1 MSVDLSNLTT
11 YVEENKSGLIKK
23 AVIGAKSASL
33 FNLMVGVKGSTA
45 LNLLNTN
52 VVFGN
57 GKSCGWSEDTGTTQE
72 ISQRNIVPG
81 FVKVNASFC
90 DAAMTDYFMNNQV
103 KVAAGTEIL
112 PFEEAFVSDITNKI
126 SANLE
131 KAIWN
136 GNTNSTDN
144 NLKQFDGLFKILTAA
159 SGDTVN
165 PVITTGDTIYDVFNK
180 VYSNIPVEI
189 LDSSV
194 ILCGADTFRTLVMY
208 LTSQNLYNY
217 APSVDGT
224 MEIILPG
231 TSTKVIALNGMNG
244 SKKIVATYLDNIFYG
259 TDLMGDEEVYKLWY
273 SDDNQVFR
281 LAVKFTAGVQ
291 VAFPNMVVV
300 AVHN

>member
-1 MSVDLSNLTT
+1 MSVNLSNLTT

-23 AVIGAKSASL
+23 SVIGAKSASL

-57 GKSCGWSEDTGTTQE
+57 GKACGWSEDTGTTQE

-81 FVKVNASFC
+81 FVKVNTSFC

-103 KVAAGTEIL
+103 KVAAGTEVL

-136 GNTNSTDN
+136 GDTLSADN

-165 PVITTGDTIYDVFNK
+165 PTITTGDTIFDVFNK

-231 TSTKVIALNGMNG
+231 TSTKVIALNGMNTT
-244 SKKIVATYLDNIFYG
+244 KKIVATYLDNIFYG
-259 TDLMGDEEVYKLWY
+259 TDLMGDEEVFKLWY
-273 SDDNQVFR
+273 SDDNQIFR

-291 VAFPNMVVV
+291 IAFTDMVVV
-300 AVHN
+300 ATHN

>member
-1 MSVDLSNLTT
+1 MSVDLTNLTT

-33 FNLMVGVKGSTA
+33 FNLMVGVKGTTA
-45 LNLLNTN
+45 LNLLNTS

-57 GKSCGWSEDTGTTQE
+57 GKTCGWSEDTGTTQE

-81 FVKVNASFC
+81 FVKVNTSFC
-90 DAAMTDYFMNNQV
+90 DAAMADYFMNNQV
-103 KVAAGTEIL
+103 KIAAGTEVL
-112 PFEEAFVSDITNKI
+112 PFEEAFTSDITNKI
-126 SANLE
+126 ASNLE

-136 GNTNSTDN
+136 GDTNSANN

-159 SGDTVN
+159 SGETVN
-165 PVITTGDTIYDVFNK
+165 PVIATGDTIFEVFNK

-189 LDSSV
+189 LDSAV

-273 SDDNQVFR
+273 SDDNQIFR

-291 VAFPNMVVV
+291 VAFPDMIVV
-300 AVHN
+300 ATHN

>member
-112 PFEEAFVSDITNKI
+112 PFEEAFVSDITSKI

-136 GNTNSTDN
+136 GNTNSSNN

>member
-23 AVIGAKSASL
+23 SVIGAKSASL
-33 FNLMVGVKGSTA
+33 FNLMAGVKGSTA

-57 GKSCGWSEDTGTTQE
+57 GKACGWSEDTGTTQE

-81 FVKVNASFC
+81 FVKVNTSFC

-136 GNTNSTDN
+136 GDTNSADN
-144 NLKQFDGLFKILTAA
+144 NLKQFDGLFKILEAA

-165 PVITTGDTIYDVFNK
+165 PTITTGDTIFDVFNK

-231 TSTKVIALNGMNG
+231 TSTKVIALNGMNTT
-244 SKKIVATYLDNIFYG
+244 KKIVATYLDNIFYG
-259 TDLMGDEEVYKLWY
+259 TDLMGDEEVFKLWY
-273 SDDNQVFR
+273 SDDNQIFR

-291 VAFPNMVVV
+291 VAYPDMIVV
-300 AVHN
+300 ATHN

>member
-1 MSVDLSNLTT
+1 MSVDLTNLTT

-23 AVIGAKSASL
+23 SVIGAKSASL

-57 GKSCGWSEDTGTTQE
+57 GKACGWSEDTGTTQE

-103 KVAAGTEIL
+103 KIAAGTEVL

-126 SANLE
+126 AANLE

-136 GNTNSTDN
+136 GNTNSADN
-144 NLKQFDGLFKILTAA
+144 NLKQFDGLFKILQAA

-165 PVITTGDTIYDVFNK
+165 PTITTGDTIFTVFNK

-259 TDLMGDEEVYKLWY
+259 TDLMGDEEVFKLWY
-273 SDDNQVFR
+273 SDDNQIFR

-291 VAFPNMVVV
+291 IAYPDMVVV
-300 AVHN
+300 ATHN

>member
-1 MSVDLSNLTT
+1 MSVDLTNLTT

-23 AVIGAKSASL
+23 SVIGAKSASL

-57 GKSCGWSEDTGTTQE
+57 GKACGWSEDTGTTQE

-103 KVAAGTEIL
+103 KIAAGTEVL

-126 SANLE
+126 AANLE

-136 GNTNSTDN
+136 GNTNSADN
-144 NLKQFDGLFKILTAA
+144 NLKQFDGLFKILQAA

-165 PVITTGDTIYDVFNK
+165 PTITTGDTIFTVFNK

-273 SDDNQVFR
+273 SDDNQTFR

-300 AVHN
+300 AAHN

>member
-1 MSVDLSNLTT
+1 MSVDLTNLTT
-11 YVEENKSGLIKK
+11 YVEENKSSLIKK

-33 FNLMVGVKGSTA
+33 FNLMVGVKGTTA
-45 LNLLNTN
+45 LNLLNTS

-57 GKSCGWSEDTGTTQE
+57 GKTCGWSEDTGTTQE

-81 FVKVNASFC
+81 FVKVNTSFC
-90 DAAMTDYFMNNQV
+90 DAAMADYFMNNQV
-103 KVAAGTEIL
+103 KIAAGTEVL

-126 SANLE
+126 ATNLE

-136 GNTNSTDN
+136 GDTNSANN

-159 SGDTVN
+159 SGETVN
-165 PVITTGDTIYDVFNK
+165 PVIATGDTIFDVFNK

-189 LDSSV
+189 LDSAV

-273 SDDNQVFR
+273 SDDNQIFR
-281 LAVKFTAGVQ
+281 LAVKFTAGCQ
-291 VAFPNMVVV
+291 VAFPDMVVV
-300 AVHN
+300 ATHN

>member
-11 YVEENKSGLIKK
+11 YVEQNKSGLIKK
-23 AVIGAKSASL
+23 SVIGAKSASL
-33 FNLMVGVKGSTA
+33 FNLMAGVKGSTA

-57 GKSCGWSEDTGTTQE
+57 GKACGWSEDTGTTQE

-103 KVAAGTEIL
+103 KVAAGTEVL

-136 GNTNSTDN
+136 GDTNSTDN

-165 PVITTGDTIYDVFNK
+165 PTITTGDTIFDVFNK

-231 TSTKVIALNGMNG
+231 TSTKVIALNGMNTT
-244 SKKIVATYLDNIFYG
+244 KKIVATYLDNIFYG
-259 TDLMGDEEVYKLWY
+259 TDLMGDEEVFKLWY
-273 SDDNQVFR
+273 SDDNQIFR

-291 VAFPNMVVV
+291 VAYPDMVVV
-300 AVHN
+300 ATHN

>member
-23 AVIGAKSASL
+23 SVIGAKSASL
-33 FNLMVGVKGSTA
+33 FNLMAGVKGSTA

-57 GKSCGWSEDTGTTQE
+57 GKACGWSEDTGTTQE

-81 FVKVNASFC
+81 FVKVNTSFC

-103 KVAAGTEIL
+103 KVAAGTEVL

-136 GNTNSTDN
+136 GDTNSADN
-144 NLKQFDGLFKILTAA
+144 NLKQFDGLFKILQVA

-165 PVITTGDTIYDVFNK
+165 PTITTGDTIFDVFNK

-231 TSTKVIALNGMNG
+231 TSTKVIALNGMNTT
-244 SKKIVATYLDNIFYG
+244 KKIVATYLDNIFYG
-259 TDLMGDEEVYKLWY
+259 TDLMGDEEVFKLWY
-273 SDDNQVFR
+273 SDDNQIFR

-291 VAFPNMVVV
+291 IAFTDMVVV
-300 AVHN
+300 ATHN

>member
-1 MSVDLSNLTT
+1 MSVDLTNLTT

-33 FNLMVGVKGSTA
+33 FNLMVGVKGTTA
-45 LNLLNTN
+45 LNLLNTS

-57 GKSCGWSEDTGTTQE
+57 GKTCGWSEDTGTTQE

-81 FVKVNASFC
+81 FVKVNTSFC
-90 DAAMTDYFMNNQV
+90 DAAMADYFMNNQV
-103 KVAAGTEIL
+103 KIAAGTEVL
-112 PFEEAFVSDITNKI
+112 PFEEAFTSDITNKI
-126 SANLE
+126 ATNLE

-136 GNTNSTDN
+136 GDTNSANN
-144 NLKQFDGLFKILTAA
+144 NLKQFDGLFKILTTA
-159 SGDTVN
+159 SGETVN
-165 PVITTGDTIYDVFNK
+165 PVIATGDTIFDVFNK

-189 LDSSV
+189 LDSAV

-273 SDDNQVFR
+273 SDDNQIFR
-281 LAVKFTAGVQ
+281 LAVKFTAGCQ
-291 VAFPNMVVV
+291 IAYPDMVVV
-300 AVHN
+300 AAHN

>member
-1 MSVDLSNLTT
+1 MSVDLTNLTT

-33 FNLMVGVKGSTA
+33 FNLMVGVKGTTA
-45 LNLLNTN
+45 LNLLNTS

-57 GKSCGWSEDTGTTQE
+57 GKTCGWSEDTGTTQE

-81 FVKVNASFC
+81 FVKVNTSFC
-90 DAAMTDYFMNNQV
+90 DAAMADYFMNNQV
-103 KVAAGTEIL
+103 KIAAGTEVL
-112 PFEEAFVSDITNKI
+112 PFEEAFTSDITNKI
-126 SANLE
+126 ASNLE

-136 GNTNSTDN
+136 GDTNSANN

-159 SGDTVN
+159 SGETVN
-165 PVITTGDTIYDVFNK
+165 PVIATGDTIFEVFNK

-189 LDSSV
+189 LDSAV

-273 SDDNQVFR
+273 SDDNQIFR

-291 VAFPNMVVV
+291 VAFPDMVVV
-300 AVHN
+300 AAHN

>member
-1 MSVDLSNLTT
+1 MSVDLTNLTT

-33 FNLMVGVKGSTA
+33 FNLMVGVKGTTA
-45 LNLLNTN
+45 LNLLNTS

-57 GKSCGWSEDTGTTQE
+57 GKTCGWSEDTGTTQE

-81 FVKVNASFC
+81 FVKVNTSFC
-90 DAAMTDYFMNNQV
+90 DAAMADYFMNNQV
-103 KVAAGTEIL
+103 KIAAGTEVL
-112 PFEEAFVSDITNKI
+112 PFEEAFTSDITNKI
-126 SANLE
+126 ASNLE

-136 GNTNSTDN
+136 GDTNSANN

-159 SGDTVN
+159 SGETVN
-165 PVITTGDTIYDVFNK
+165 PVIATGDTIFEVFNK

-189 LDSSV
+189 LDSAV

-273 SDDNQVFR
+273 SDDNQIFR

-291 VAFPNMVVV
+291 VAFPDMIVV
-300 AVHN
+300 AAHN

>member
-1 MSVDLSNLTT
+1 MSVKLSNLTT

-23 AVIGAKSASL
+23 SVIGAKSASL

-57 GKSCGWSEDTGTTQE
+57 GKACGWSEDTGTTQE

-81 FVKVNASFC
+81 FVKVNTSFC

-103 KVAAGTEIL
+103 KVAAGTEVL

-136 GNTNSTDN
+136 GDTNSIDN
-144 NLKQFDGLFKILTAA
+144 NLKQFDGLFKILEAA

-165 PVITTGDTIYDVFNK
+165 PTITTGDTIFDVFNK

-189 LDSSV
+189 LENAV

-231 TSTKVIALNGMNG
+231 TSTKVIALNGMNTT
-244 SKKIVATYLDNIFYG
+244 KKIVATYLDNIFYG
-259 TDLMGDEEVYKLWY
+259 TDLMGDEEVFKLWY
-273 SDDNQVFR
+273 SDDNQEFR
-281 LAVKFTAGVQ
+281 LAVKFTAGCQ
-291 VAFPNMVVV
+291 IAYPDMVVV
-300 AVHN
+300 AIHN